1 MAVGMAAAAVSD
13 PLPSAAAPAGGRLL
27 PSPGGEAGE
36 GAAPVLTSPLLPA
49 FPPLSLPPFPLLLPF
64 LPRRSSSRRRRGHT

>member
-1 MAVGMAAAAVSD
+1 MAVRMAALAVSD

-49 FPPLSLPPFPLLLPF
+49 SPPLSPPFFPPSPPF
-64 LPRRSSSRRRRGHT
+64 SPSPQQL